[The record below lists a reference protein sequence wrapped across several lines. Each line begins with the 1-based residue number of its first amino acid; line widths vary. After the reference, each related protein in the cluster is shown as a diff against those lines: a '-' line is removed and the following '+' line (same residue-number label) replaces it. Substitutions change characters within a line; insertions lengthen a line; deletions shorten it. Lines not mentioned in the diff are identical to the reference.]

1 MDVKTSEIDAAME
14 NVYSNTIS
22 QDEVSSL
29 LQEIQS
35 ENAMAAG
42 ADMVGAGQ
50 GSIGQA
56 QKDADVNEM
65 QAKLD
70 QLKDL

>member
-22 QDEVSSL
+22 QDEVAGL
-29 LQEIQS
+29 LQEVQS

-42 ADMVGAGQ
+42 AGIGSVGTGAI
-50 GSIGQA
+50 GSA
-56 QKDADVNEM
+56 Q
-65 QAKLD
+65 Q
-70 QLKDL
+70 